1 MFYLADTSQKID
13 NMIKQY
19 VLRTLALL
27 LSVFVR
33 ISAIPSSDSRERY
46 FIGRLRVN
54 NLKTRLIDGLLS
66 KQPRFRGHQRSTS
79 FPKKYTINFDG
90 ILLLSSEFAQRRN

>member
-19 VLRTLALL
+19 VLRTPALPR
-27 LSVFVR
+27 SVFVR

-46 FIGRLRVN
+46 IFRSLE
-54 NLKTRLIDGLLS
+54 S
-66 KQPRFRGHQRSTS
+66 KQPGNEVDRWFTVQAASIPGQL
-79 FPKKYTINFDG
+79 KINLVSKQLYYQIDG